1 MFVRYPDLSEKVVPI
16 IDAVRRARQLLH
28 SGGADEIMIALIRDA
43 VHEYWE
49 LRHGGLSHSCHSRSG
64 AARLNTHESH
74 VLDWPIPRN
83 HLARQLLQL
92 PDVDLRV
99 PLFQRL
105 LYEHA
110 GFVLITAEE
119 AKRLDAA
126 GLTEALPAD
135 WDRLDRYAR
144 YAACNIV
151 MGEPTGYDR
160 AQLRAMLNAPP
171 QRFYVYVL
179 RDAKGRLFYV
189 GKGDGMRIFAHER
202 EVFKKRHPVHTNWKK
217 LNAIAQILSRDQEV
231 GYEIDSWHFDEVE
244 ALVREEKLIIK
255 WERANPWRL
264 CNSNGQRWRGKPS
277 RALLAMNAKAGLDEI
292 A

>member
-1 MFVRYPDLSEKVVPI
+1 MFVRYPDLSERVVPI

-28 SGGADEIMIALIRDA
+28 SGGADENVTALIRDA
-43 VHEYWE
+43 IHEHWE
-49 LRHGGLSHSCHSRSG
+49 LRHGGLSHACHPRSR
-64 AARLNTHESH
+64 AARLNAHERD

-83 HLARQLLQL
+83 HLAHQLLQL

-105 LYEHA
+105 LYEYA
-110 GFVLITAEE
+110 GFILITVDE

-126 GLTEALPAD
+126 RLTKALPTH
-135 WDRLDRYAR
+135 WDGLDRYAR
-144 YAACNIV
+144 YAACSIV
-151 MGEPTGYDR
+151 MGEPTTYDR
-160 AQLRAMLNAPP
+160 SRLLVILNAAP

-179 RDAKGRLFYV
+179 RNAKKQLFYI
-189 GKGDGMRIFAHER
+189 GKGDGMRMFAHEG

-217 LNAIAQILSRDQEV
+217 LNAIAQILGREEKV

-264 CNSNGQRWRGKPS
+264 CNSNGRRWRGKPG
-277 RALLAMNAKAGLDEI
+277 RALLAIRAKAGLGI
-292 A
+292 S